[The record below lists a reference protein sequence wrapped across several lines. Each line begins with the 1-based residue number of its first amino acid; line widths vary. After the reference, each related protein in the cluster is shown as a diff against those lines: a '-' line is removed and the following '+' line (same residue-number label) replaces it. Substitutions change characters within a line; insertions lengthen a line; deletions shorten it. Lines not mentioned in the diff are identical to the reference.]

1 MSNHSISS
9 LPEAPAPEALDANTR
24 SNKDPEKLDP
34 KSKHFIESD
43 AGDGSNR
50 EDQYL
55 HGVKLVLCFVAVF
68 ACMFLVA
75 LDQTIVVTLLT
86 VVGSH
91 FNGFSQ
97 VGWLSSGFL
106 LSMSVLG
113 ALWGK
118 LSIIFGRKAALLI
131 AILLFEAGSLM
142 CALASSMNVLI
153 GGRVFAGVGG
163 GGIAVL
169 VFVVISEIFP
179 IEKRPLSMGLM
190 GCTFAIASVL
200 GPLIGGAFTDHVSWR
215 WCFYIN
221 LPIGGLAAAF
231 LFVVFNPP
239 KSKGNFKEKLK
250 MIDYFGTFLMVVGL
264 VLLLLG
270 LTFGSGNQ
278 YKWNSAAVICCFV
291 IGGVVFLVFC
301 VWNYKFSKNPVVPPE
316 VVVIPQV
323 MASSLTLGCTM
334 SFFISSMLYL
344 AIYFQVIHGQDALK
358 SGILTLPMI
367 IPLVISSISG
377 GGLIHKTKFVKPFSV
392 GAAILSCIG
401 TGLLCLLEVDSSSS
415 KKIGLLIVVGVGVG
429 FQMQASIM
437 SAQISAPKT
446 PGGTI
451 LTVTFVNFLR
461 SLGGALAGDLADVVY
476 NSTLGS
482 KLPKAI
488 ANAPEDIAQELAKVD
503 IAALKESVT
512 IIKTLSPAAQNLI
525 KQQIMLAIK
534 NVFYMGIA
542 FAGLS
547 LIFSL
552 FVTNHRLPSVSVGAN
567 AAKKEEDGEGEENKV
582 AQEAD
587 DSHDHFDGKD
597 TQSDVSG
604 EVKHPEKAA

>member
-9 LPEAPAPEALDANTR
+9 LPEVPAPQALNTV
-24 SNKDPEKLDP
+24 NQDPEKLDP
-34 KSKHFIESD
+34 KPKHFIESD

-55 HGVKLVLCFVAVF
+55 HGTKLVLCFVAVF
-68 ACMFLVA
+68 SCMFLVA

-106 LSMSVLG
+106 LSMAVLG
-113 ALWGK
+113 AFWGK
-118 LSIIFGRKAALLI
+118 ISIIFGRKAALLA
-131 AILLFEAGSLM
+131 AIVLFEAGSLM
-142 CALASSMNVLI
+142 CALAPSMNVLI

-239 KSKGNFKEKLK
+239 KSKGNFKEKLL
-250 MIDYFGTFLMVVGL
+250 MIDYFGTFLMIVGL

-270 LTFGSGNQ
+270 LTFGSDNQ

-291 IGGVVFLVFC
+291 IGGVVFIAFC
-301 VWNYKFSKNPVVPPE
+301 LWNSNFSKNPVVPPE
-316 VVVIPQV
+316 VVRIPQV
-323 MASSLTLGCTM
+323 IASALTLSSTFGY
-334 SFFISSMLYL
+334 FISSMLYL
-344 AIYFQVIHGQDALK
+344 AIYFQVIHGQNALK
-358 SGILTLPMI
+358 SGILTLPLI

-377 GGLIHKTKFVKPFSV
+377 GALIHKTKFVKPFSV
-392 GAAILSCIG
+392 GGAVVGFIG
-401 TGLLCLLEVDSSSS
+401 CGLLTLLEVDSSSS
-415 KKIGLLIVVGVGVG
+415 MKIGLLIMVGVGVG

-451 LTVTFVNFLR
+451 LTVTFINFMR
-461 SLGGALAGDLADVVY
+461 SLGGALSGDLADVVY
-476 NSTLGS
+476 NTTLG
-482 KLPKAI
+482 KNLPKAI
-488 ANAPEDIAQELAKVD
+488 ANAPEDIAQELSKID
-503 IAALKESVT
+503 IAALKQSVT
-512 IIKTLSPAAQNLI
+512 IIETFSPAAQNLI
-525 KQQIMLAIK
+525 KQQIMKSIR
-534 NVFYMGIA
+534 NVFYMGIGY
-542 FAGLS
+542 AGLTM
-547 LIFSL
+547 ICCL
-552 FVTNHRLPSVSVGAN
+552 FISNHRLPTMSIGAN
-567 AAKKEEDGEGEENKV
+567 AAKKQESGEGEESKEI
-582 AQEAD
+582 AEANEILNHS
-587 DSHDHFDGKD
+587 DSKD
-597 TQSDVSG
+597 TQSNESS
-604 EVKHPEKAA
+604 EARKPE